1 MTDLA
6 PFSAVDVSALRW
18 MRTSGEPPAFSLLSG
33 DRPLAVLRWTRP
45 TGSLATAETSA
56 GSWSLKRGGFLTP
69 HVTIRD
75 ASGRA
80 DVGRLEVH
88 LRQGILDLVGRR
100 SFRLRRAGL
109 LVPAWQVTD
118 SGGALLAHIEPVRE
132 NSRLE
137 GGSVEVEEAAR
148 TLPDLPLL
156 LVVGWYF
163 IVLAWFEDEAL
174 AASTR
179 VLDVVS
185 NP

>member
-1 MTDLA
+1 MPDLA

-18 MRTSGEPPAFSLLSG
+18 MRTAKEPPEFMLLAG
-33 DRPLAVLRWTRP
+33 DRPLAHLRWTRP
-45 TGSLATAETSA
+45 GGSLAAAETSA
-56 GSWSLKRGGFLTP
+56 ASWSLKRGGFLTP

-88 LRQGILDLVGRR
+88 LRQGTFDLVGGR

-118 SGGALLAHIEPVRE
+118 ASGALLAHIEPVRE
-132 NSRLE
+132 KARLE
-137 GGSVEVEEAAR
+137 GGSVEVEPAGR

-174 AASTR
+174 AASNR
-179 VLDVVS
+179 VLAVVS